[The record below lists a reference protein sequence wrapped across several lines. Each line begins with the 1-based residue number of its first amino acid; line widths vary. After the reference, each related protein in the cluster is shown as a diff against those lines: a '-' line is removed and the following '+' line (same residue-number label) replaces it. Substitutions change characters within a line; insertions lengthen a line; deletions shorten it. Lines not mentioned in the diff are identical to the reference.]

1 MIARHGIV
9 YFSSRVVAAAGN
21 LAAIVIFTHM
31 AGPTTYGRYTTAMA
45 IAVIASSFAIQWCR
59 YAYFEVYRPA
69 TSGDLLKTYSV
80 IVSACIALAIAALC
94 ALAPLF
100 GWGSD
105 VTVAAI
111 LLTVGLSLFDT
122 TLETYRTRLD
132 AAAVARRWIAR
143 TALILAFGSLALA
156 ATGSA
161 LVLACG
167 VTSAYLVV
175 VLPGLIRD
183 LRRSGGQASR
193 VQARNLAAF
202 GAPLLLSFGIAS
214 LAQNLDR
221 LLVEHFAGLAAVAAY
236 VALSDL
242 VRANMVL
249 LAEVINITIVSVA
262 KRQHDAGETVLAR
275 RNLDIAY
282 RLFLLLGCFG
292 GMGILL
298 FGPPVI
304 NLLLPASFHLNL
316 DAMLPVITAS
326 TVLLLVRNHYFG
338 QVIYFSGRSRI
349 EMYAA
354 AVLLVSNAALCGALV
369 PPFGA
374 VGAAIA
380 FLGGQVVTLVFYL
393 ALSRSAYVLPT
404 PMRPT
409 LAICAVAVGLIC
421 LKMALMAL
429 GVPAAARYAV
439 EALAYVGCLYAVLTS
454 WLDRNA
460 KARIRDAAA
469 RVAASAMGLFHRH
482 GLLPRWWSI

>member
-21 LAAIVIFTHM
+21 LAAIAAFTHM
-31 AGPTTYGRYTTAMA
+31 AGPTAYGRYTTAMA

-69 TSGDLLKTYSV
+69 TAEDLLKTYSV
-80 IVSACIALAIAALC
+80 IVSACIALAMAALC
-94 ALAPLF
+94 LLAPLF
-100 GWGSD
+100 GWSAD
-105 VTVAAI
+105 VTVAAL
-111 LLTVGLSLFDT
+111 LLTLGLSLFDA

-132 AAAVARRWIAR
+132 AAAVARRWIGR
-143 TALILAFGSLALA
+143 TGLILAFGSVALA

-167 VTSAYLVV
+167 VTVAYLVV
-175 VLPGLIRD
+175 VLPGLLRD
-183 LRRSGGQASR
+183 LRRGGEVSR
-193 VQARNLAAF
+193 TQARNLTRF
-202 GAPLLLSFGIAS
+202 GAPLVLSFGIAS

-221 LLVEHFAGLAAVAAY
+221 LLLAHFSGLAAVAAY

-249 LAEVINITIVSVA
+249 LAEVVNITIVSVA
-262 KRQHDAGETVLAR
+262 KRQHDAHETAMAR
-275 RNLDIAY
+275 RNLEIAY

-304 NLLLPASFHLNL
+304 DILLPASFHLDL
-316 DAMLPVITAS
+316 DAMLPIITLS

-338 QVIYFSGRSRI
+338 QVIYFSGRSRLD
-349 EMYAA
+349 MYAS

-374 VGAAIA
+374 LGAASA
-380 FLGGQVVTLVFYL
+380 FLGGQVVTLVFYI
-393 ALSRSAYVLPT
+393 AIGRSAYALPT
-404 PMRPT
+404 PIRPT
-409 LAICAVAVGLIC
+409 LAVCAIALGLIC
-421 LKMALMAL
+421 LKTLMTALD
-429 GVPAAARYAV
+429 VPPLLRYAV
-439 EALAYVGCLYAVLTS
+439 EAFAYIGCLSAVLTS
-454 WLDRNA
+454 WLNQNA
-460 KARIRDAAA
+460 KGKIRAAVAQGAVFATAR
-469 RVAASAMGLFHRH
+469 FHRH